1 MRTWKI
7 RTMTPGADRNANFA
21 RCVTKNCA
29 EVTAVGKVLR
39 QLKLDE
45 LPQLWN
51 IVRGEMAF
59 IGPRPIATPLYVE
72 LCEQIPGFQDRTS
85 VRPGLSNV
93 AQVAIEE
100 NGEGENLISDWKE
113 RFEAERH
120 YLMNRSVGYDLVV
133 ICMTMLYVARKALR
147 LLLRICKNT
156 WTKCY
161 IGTVHRILK
170 ACPRSIGNR
179 SANESLKSDLRQLRP
194 LTPQTLSQ
202 KQ

>member
-21 RCVTKNCA
+21 RCVTPNCA

-59 IGPRPIATPLYVE
+59 IGPRPIATPLYRE

-93 AQVAIEE
+93 AQIAIEE
-100 NGEGENLISDWKE
+100 NGEGENLLRDWKE

-133 ICMTMLYVARKALR
+133 ICMTLLYVARKASR
-147 LLLRICKNT
+147 LLLRVCKNG
-156 WTKCY
+156 WTKYCLG
-161 IGTVHRILK
+161 IPVRVLDVFRRPKCERTVTK
-170 ACPRSIGNR
+170 TYSV
-179 SANESLKSDLRQLRP
+179 
-194 LTPQTLSQ
+194 
-202 KQ
+202 